1 MEVSAILAKMAER
14 IRCEP
19 EYSQPC
25 SDALP
30 KSSHRIITHNP
41 GDTGVIGVK
50 GLQMVR
56 ASNTVGVRYAPDL
69 CCAHTNLEMR
79 CAKFLLHLW
88 LLHIFCWSKW
98 LTKFFD

>member
-1 MEVSAILAKMAER
+1 MSNLRNHERCTGFICDLLDLVRKKMLVVEAGRRSSAREISAILANMAER

-25 SDALP
+25 NDALP

-41 GDTGVIGVK
+41 GDTDVMGVK

-56 ASNTVGVRYAPDL
+56 AL
-69 CCAHTNLEMR
+69 
-79 CAKFLLHLW
+79 
-88 LLHIFCWSKW
+88 
-98 LTKFFD
+98 